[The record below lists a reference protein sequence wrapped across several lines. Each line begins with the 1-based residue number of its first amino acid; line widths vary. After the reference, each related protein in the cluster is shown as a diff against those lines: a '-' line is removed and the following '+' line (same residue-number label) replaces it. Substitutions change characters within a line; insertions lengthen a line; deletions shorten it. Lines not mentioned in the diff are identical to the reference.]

1 VLEILRQ
8 TKRNT
13 MLPAG
18 IDDDQAKIAHKTGE
32 ISTMVADAGLI
43 ELANGQSY
51 LLVAMVQRPS
61 DNQRAELL
69 IRQLSQAV
77 FKDVAKK

>member
-1 VLEILRQ
+1 
-8 TKRNT
+8 
-13 MLPAG
+13 
-18 IDDDQAKIAHKTGE
+18 
-32 ISTMVADAGLI
+32 MVADAGLI

-69 IRQLSQAV
+69 IRQLSQTV
-77 FKDVAKK
+77 FKDVVKK